1 MKHKGKEIPTKDID
15 CEEAISRLMD
25 YLDNYLKNNR
35 KNELQK
41 HLATCS
47 SCMDRYEF
55 QKMLKE
61 KISRLAY
68 QSDPILTNGIKILLG
83 SPPVS

>member
-1 MKHKGKEIPTKDID
+1 
-15 CEEAISRLMD
+15 MD

-55 QKMLKE
+55 QKKLKE
-61 KISRLAY
+61 KISSLAY
-68 QSDPILTNGIKILLG
+68 QSDPILTNGIKIFLG
-83 SPPVS
+83 SPPAIVDSPPPDDLTTIKMH